1 MIWEPKKRDEGFW
14 LKLGKQSYR
23 KTRDRSGGEVQGENS
38 ASGGRHHTGKSLV
51 TVDGILNVH
60 LCLEGTQPRLSLQKL
75 LLSSKDRYG
84 PTYYVGRAG
93 QGGGTCSCRGMVK
106 IGSRH
111 GFREE
116 GL

>member
-1 MIWEPKKRDEGFW
+1 M
-14 LKLGKQSYR
+14 
-23 KTRDRSGGEVQGENS
+23 QGENS
-38 ASGGRHHTGKSLV
+38 VSGGRYHTGKSLV

-60 LCLEGTQPRLSLQKL
+60 LCFEGTQPRLSLQKL

-84 PTYYVGRAG
+84 STYYAGRAG
-93 QGGGTCSCRGMVK
+93 QEGGPCSCGGTVK